1 MLGVNR
7 DSQANKVEGLMTAAP
22 DLIDEMI
29 HNEALSRSK
38 FAVTPERLA
47 MLKDFSTLL
56 SVIMNLI
63 LIAFLERRGHYRE
76 TFLPD
81 FAT

>member
-1 MLGVNR
+1 M
-7 DSQANKVEGLMTAAP
+7 AAAP

-38 FAVTPERLA
+38 FAITPERLA

-56 SVIMNLI
+56 SVIMNVI
-63 LIAFLERRGHYRE
+63 LIAFFQRVEHYRKSYIPE
-76 TFLPD
+76 L
-81 FAT
+81 AS